1 MANPFHYSKTKHI
14 RTESPPAY
22 SRYRKFKPHLRIE
35 FSGRCVYCRALDR
48 IKGPETFGV
57 DHYRPQNH
65 FPLLSAEYLNL
76 YYACNLCNS
85 RKSDFWP
92 SSQLL
97 KLGRFIPNP
106 CDHVM
111 FEHLRYKH
119 GTVTST
125 SNAGEWTI
133 EHLDLNDP
141 EAVHWRETVIGV
153 VDLLL
158 AQIQKATSIVADADK
173 RLAAASTPAEKAN
186 AESLLDQAQQQLT
199 KSSAL
204 LQNFADA

>member
-1 MANPFHYSKTKHI
+1 
-14 RTESPPAY
+14 
-22 SRYRKFKPHLRIE
+22 
-35 FSGRCVYCRALDR
+35 
-48 IKGPETFGV
+48 
-57 DHYRPQNH
+57 
-65 FPLLSAEYLNL
+65 
-76 YYACNLCNS
+76 
-85 RKSDFWP
+85 
-92 SSQLL
+92 
-97 KLGRFIPNP
+97 
-106 CDHVM
+106 M

-173 RLAAASTPAEKAN
+173 RLASASTPAEKAN